1 MKTLVILALCALL
14 SVCWSTGV
22 VEDQVHA
29 EQDGDHSDHT
39 DDNAVAEDLVD
50 VGDNGDNSDSSASNS
65 SSDSSSDSSDS
76 DSDSDSD
83 SNSDSTSD
91 SSSSPSSS
99 SSSSS
104 SSESANTEGKP
115 PAPFPLKPVVPETA
129 RTLLRSTD
137 SHVVMKRDLA
147 AVLLRRKRQTSG
159 VLSLYQLESLR
170 EVCELN
176 TGCDELAET
185 QGIVAAY
192 TAYYGPPPF

>member
-104 SSESANTEGKP
+104 SSESANTE
-115 PAPFPLKPVVPETA
+115 
-129 RTLLRSTD
+129 D